1 MKLLI
6 SGVCGF
12 IGSTLALALREFLP
26 GVEVA
31 GIDNFI
37 RAGSELNRRRLQAL
51 GIRVT
56 HADLRAPSDIDA
68 LPTVDWVIDAAAN
81 ASVLAGVDGR
91 TSSRQ
96 IVEHNLVGTV
106 NMLEYCKA
114 RRTGFVLISTSRVYS
129 IQSLVALP
137 MRVKDEA
144 FELDQAGCLPRGV
157 TLNGLDESF
166 STAAPVSLYGT
177 TKLCSE
183 QLALEYGDAFGL
195 PVWINRCGV
204 LAGAGQFGRA
214 DQGIFTFWVNAWLRR
229 RPLKYIGF
237 GGSGHQV
244 RDALHPRDLARLV
257 AAQLNAPGKP
267 APRIVHA
274 AGGAE
279 RAMSLRQLSRW
290 CAARFGSH
298 EVSADRAERL
308 FDIPWMVMA
317 SELAAQHWDWRPELP
332 LTDILEEIAAHA
344 EQNPDWL
351 EISS

>member
-12 IGSTLALALREFLP
+12 VGSTLALALREFLP

-37 RAGSELNRRRLQAL
+37 RSGSELNRRRLQAF

-56 HADLRAPSDIDA
+56 HADLRAQSDIDA

-96 IVEHNLVGTV
+96 IVEHNLFGTV

-114 RRTGFVLISTSRVYS
+114 RRAGFVLISTSRVYS
-129 IQSLVALP
+129 ISSLVALP

-144 FELDQAGCLPRGV
+144 FGLDQTGSLPRGV

-166 STAAPVSLYGT
+166 STAGPVSLYGT

-183 QLALEYGDAFGL
+183 QLALEYGEAFGL
-195 PVWINRCGV
+195 PAWINRCGV

-214 DQGIFTFWVNAWLRR
+214 DQGIFAFWLNAWLRR

-237 GGSGHQV
+237 GGSGYQV
-244 RDALHPRDLARLV
+244 RDALHPRDLARLL
-257 AAQLNAPGKP
+257 ATQLNAPGKS
-267 APRIVHA
+267 APRIIHA
-274 AGGAE
+274 AGGSQ

-290 CAARFGSH
+290 CESRFGSH
-298 EVSADRAERL
+298 EVSADQAERP

-317 SELAAQHWDWRPELP
+317 SDLAALHWDWRPEIP
-332 LTDILEEIAAHA
+332 LADILEEIAAHA
-344 EQNPDWL
+344 EQHPEWL